1 MFVHFMM
8 WSCLDACE
16 FDPIPW
22 ISADSI
28 NIFYLVTHLTL
39 VSVAMESSGQ
49 ENATIFAS
57 LSALISPSTSRLKT
71 KGDVS

>member
-1 MFVHFMM
+1 M
-8 WSCLDACE
+8 
-16 FDPIPW
+16 
-22 ISADSI
+22 
-28 NIFYLVTHLTL
+28 THLTF

-71 KGDVS
+71 IPWTTSELWIPEP